1 MIPYVNSRDYLMGTI
16 TELWCC
22 LGCGQKHTKF
32 VTLSELINQWDRFY
46 LYANLFEE
54 GKISQYQAF
63 SYIFLRKS
71 MALQWVVNSTELSK
85 KCKQKKNYFHEVDFC
100 DKGKISSSFL
110 FNALCHATS
119 NLSVYTL
126 IYDISRHTMCN
137 SKPFKWMLG
146 KL

>member
-1 MIPYVNSRDYLMGTI
+1 MPYVNSRDYLMGTI
-16 TELWCC
+16 TELWRC

-32 VTLSELINQWDRFY
+32 VTFSELINQWGRFY

-85 KCKQKKNYFHEVDFC
+85 KCKQKKTIFMKLIFVIKVKYLPLFC
-100 DKGKISSSFL
+100 SMHCVMQPPTSAFIHLYMISQDTQCAIQSL
-110 FNALCHATS
+110 LNEC
-119 NLSVYTL
+119 
-126 IYDISRHTMCN
+126 
-137 SKPFKWMLG
+137 
-146 KL
+146 